1 MKIDHV
7 STGENPPYDTSLFGQ
22 IPVFLS
28 VVLRSGSIGVLI
40 MGDKNGLDEKI
51 LCVPVDPTL

>member
-28 VVLRSGSIGVLI
+28 VVIRSGSIGGLI
-40 MGDKNGLDEKI
+40 MGDKTVSTRKFSAYR
-51 LCVPVDPTL
+51 